1 MEPGVQL
8 VVSRWQVSCCSRW
21 QEWQSHVAA
30 ELLLSSRTLVK
41 AKDQA
46 LVAGVVVNLQL
57 LLLAPPNLFWS
68 TMLLPSN
75 MLCVWKTECGC
86 SVVCLL
92 SSASRMWHQLTL
104 TTSWSF
110 VLLLLL
116 TCNSTVDQKIR
127 KGKKIS
133 FKTWKTS
140 EWKMKYLGSEGVR
153 EAVVNCVK
161 LEISE

>member
-1 MEPGVQL
+1 M
-8 VVSRWQVSCCSRW
+8 VSRWRVSCCSRW
-21 QEWQSHVAA
+21 QEWQSHMAT
-30 ELLLSSRTLVK
+30 ELLLSSRTAVK
-41 AKDQA
+41 ARGQP
-46 LVAGVVVNLQL
+46 LVAGLVMNLQL

-75 MLCVWKTECGC
+75 MLCVWKTECSC

-104 TTSWSF
+104 TTSLSF

-127 KGKKIS
+127 KGKKMFQDI
-133 FKTWKTS
+133 KDQW
-140 EWKMKYLGSEGVR
+140 
-153 EAVVNCVK
+153 VK
-161 LEISE
+161 GETFRKQRCERSSG